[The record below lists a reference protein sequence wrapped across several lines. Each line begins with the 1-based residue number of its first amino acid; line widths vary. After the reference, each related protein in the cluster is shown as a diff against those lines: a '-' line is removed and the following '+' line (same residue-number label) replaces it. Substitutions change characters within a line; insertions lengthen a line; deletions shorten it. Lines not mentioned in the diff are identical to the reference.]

1 MPSDPPDPRRL
12 KPPGDPRPPNLDA
25 TGVHD
30 SGELSD
36 TSLPGSIGDIYGF
49 KNVPGYEVE
58 AVLGSGACGIVFRAK
73 QLKLDR
79 TVALKTISLDSAG
92 SGNLMA
98 RFEKEAVALA
108 RLQHPHIV
116 NVFDSGRH
124 EGRLFFAMEMLVGR
138 DLGEHID
145 RFGALDERQAW
156 SIARQTATALAHAAK
171 ADIIHRDVK
180 PANLFLVTPP
190 TGYPLPPGV
199 PMVKVTDFGLAL
211 NTGAASQSGDTRLTH
226 VGTVVGTPIYMAP
239 EQFTKQDI
247 DSRADIYS
255 LGATV
260 HHMLTGTAPF
270 DGKSIWDVLSKK
282 NDPVPPPLGGRIS
295 RASAELVAAMMQP
308 KPEHRIGSYLELL
321 GRIDELLNE
330 FDPARTVVIQRQPV
344 VSRRLGMLL
353 AGIALAIAIAAVP
366 IWLVARKQNPE
377 ADRTTVAV
385 APAGRYI
392 GEGKSLTLFNNEN
405 IANWTIGGGK
415 WGVEDDAVEGGVKI
429 AGSGNLKTGFDRKPP
444 FRIAIGLALRDP
456 NTTAEILVCKSR
468 GPAERAEF
476 YTVRIRRSGVQLG
489 RKTGERGAWEPTGVT
504 VAYPTAEQ
512 LGDSSP
518 YLPVEIEALGD
529 RWHAKFQ
536 AFELGA
542 IPDDG
547 TLGLTEVNFA
557 VSGGALRIESVIL
570 EGLKRVE

>member
-1 MPSDPPDPRRL
+1 MPS
-12 KPPGDPRPPNLDA
+12 GDPRPANLDA

-30 SGELSD
+30 CDLLLD
-36 TSLPGSIGDIYGF
+36 TSLTEPILDLLSF
-49 KNVPGYEVE
+49 KNVPGYEIE

-79 TVALKTISLDSAG
+79 TVALKTIALDAAG

-145 RFGALDERQAW
+145 QFGALDELPAW

-180 PANLFLVTPP
+180 PANLFLIAPP

-211 NTGAASQSGDTRLTH
+211 STGAASQAGDSRLTH

-239 EQFTKQDI
+239 EQFTNPDI

-260 HHMLTGTAPF
+260 HHMLAGIAPF
-270 DGKSIWDVLSKK
+270 EGKSIWDVMAKK

-321 GRIDELLNE
+321 ARIDELLHD
-330 FDPARTVVIQRQPV
+330 FDPARTSVIQRPPA

-353 AGIALAIAIAAVP
+353 AGIVLAVAIAAVP
-366 IWLVARKQNPE
+366 IWLVARKRNPD
-377 ADRTTVAV
+377 ADPGPSAV
-385 APAGRYI
+385 APPGLYI
-392 GEGKSLTLFNNEN
+392 GEGTSLALFNNVN
-405 IANWTIGGGK
+405 ITNWTAGGGK
-415 WGVEDDAVEGGVKI
+415 WGVEEDAAEGGVKI
-429 AGSGNLKTGFDRKPP
+429 AGWGNLKTGFDRKPP

-468 GPAERAEF
+468 APADRAVF
-476 YTVRIRRSGVQLG
+476 HAVRIRQSGVQLG
-489 RKTGERGAWEPTGVT
+489 RKTGERGAWEPTGAS

-529 RWHAKFQ
+529 RWLVKFQ
-536 AFELGA
+536 AAELGS

-547 TLGLTEVNFA
+547 TFGLAEVNFA
-557 VSGGALRIESVIL
+557 VTGGPLRIESVIL

>member
-1 MPSDPPDPRRL
+1 M
-12 KPPGDPRPPNLDA
+12 PPGGPSPANLDA

-30 SGELSD
+30 SGVLTD
-36 TSLPGSIGDIYGF
+36 TSLHEPLGNVYGF
-49 KNVPGYEVE
+49 NNVPGYEVE

-79 TVALKTISLDSAG
+79 TVALKTIALDAAG

-145 RFGALDERQAW
+145 QFGALDERQAW

-171 ADIIHRDVK
+171 AGIIHRDIK
-180 PANLFLVTPP
+180 PANLFLVAPP

-211 NTGAASQSGDTRLTH
+211 NTGEASQSGDTRLTH

-260 HHMLTGTAPF
+260 HHMLTGNAPF
-270 DGKSIWDVLSKK
+270 DGKSIWEVLSKK
-282 NDPVPPPLGGRIS
+282 NDPLPPPLGDRIS
-295 RASAELVAAMMQP
+295 RSSAELVAAMMQP

-321 GRIDELLNE
+321 ARIDELLNE
-330 FDPARTVVIQRQPV
+330 FDPARTVVIQRPPPV
-344 VSRRLGMLL
+344 VSRRLGMML
-353 AGIALAIAIAAVP
+353 AGIAAAFAIAAVP
-366 IWLVARKQNPE
+366 IWLVARKRNPE
-377 ADRTTVAV
+377 ADRGPGAV
-385 APAGRYI
+385 APPGRYI
-392 GEGKSLTLFNNEN
+392 GEGKSLALFNNEN
-405 IANWTIGGGK
+405 IGNWTIGGGK
-415 WGVEDDAVEGGVKI
+415 WGVEEDEVEGGAKI
-429 AGSGNLKTGFDRKPP
+429 AGWGNLKTGFERKPP

-456 NTTAEILVCKSR
+456 TTTAEILVCKSR
-468 GPAERAEF
+468 GPADRAVF
-476 YTVRIRRSGVQLG
+476 HTVRIRLAGVQLG
-489 RKTGERGAWEPTGVT
+489 RKTGERGPWEPTGAS

-512 LGDSSP
+512 LGDTST

-529 RWHAKFQ
+529 RWLAKFR
-536 AFELGA
+536 AAELGS

-547 TLGLTEVNFA
+547 TLGLAEVNFA
-557 VSGGALRIESVIL
+557 VTGGPLRIESVTL